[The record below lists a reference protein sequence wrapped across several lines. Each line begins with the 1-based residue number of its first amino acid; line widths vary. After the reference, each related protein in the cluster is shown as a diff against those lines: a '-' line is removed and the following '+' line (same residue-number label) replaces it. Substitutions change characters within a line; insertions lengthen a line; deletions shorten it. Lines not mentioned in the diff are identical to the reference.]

1 MKKEDLGGEK
11 KVGEEEKR
19 SEMCLYVMI
28 LEIYSFNLELNLQTI
43 KYFCDKGTILM
54 LFGIYLWA

>member
-28 LEIYSFNLELNLQTI
+28 LEIYSFNLELNL
-43 KYFCDKGTILM
+43 
-54 LFGIYLWA
+54 